1 MNIRREVISVAVIK
15 LDPPPITD
23 DVSELRNYVSD
34 LYESLTAVFYSI
46 DSENMTEEFLE
57 KVHFTDRTTE
67 G

>member
-57 KVHFTDRTTE
+57 KVHFTDKTTE